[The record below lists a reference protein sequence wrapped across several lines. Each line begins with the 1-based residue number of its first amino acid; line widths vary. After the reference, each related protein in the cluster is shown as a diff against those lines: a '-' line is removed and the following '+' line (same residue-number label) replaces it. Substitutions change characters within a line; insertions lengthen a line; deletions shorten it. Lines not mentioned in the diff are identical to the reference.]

1 MILKEFFDSGY
12 FIPHGHCYLWKP
24 ELVGLH
30 VVSDALIAIA
40 YYSIPIALIYFV
52 RKRQDL
58 PYPSIFLLFGAFI
71 IACGTTHIME
81 VWTLWYPTYWLS
93 GSIKVITAIVS
104 LYTALQLVP
113 LIPKALA
120 IPSSA
125 QLEAINRN
133 LEDQIQERLR
143 VEEALRQSEAR
154 YRAIVEDQTELICR
168 FLPDNTFIFVNQ
180 AYCSYF
186 GKTQAE
192 LIGHSF
198 ASIIFQE
205 DLRQIENQLSTITLE
220 NPVTTIEN
228 RIVRPNGE
236 IRYQQWINR
245 AIFDGQIYPIEFQ
258 AVGRDITELKRT
270 EEALRIS
277 QARLSGILDIADDAI
292 ISVDVTQRITLFN
305 KGAEKIF
312 GYKAIEIIDKP
323 LDVLLPLRYREIH
336 RQHVVGFGW
345 SSNTARRMGDRREIF
360 GLRKDGTEFPA
371 EASISAM
378 ELEGEKIF
386 TVFLRDITDRKL
398 AEQALRESERRF
410 RAIFDQTFQ
419 FVGLLKPDGTLLEA
433 NRSVLDFGAI
443 ELTDVVNRPFWEA
456 RWWTI
461 SKETQA
467 RLQEAIAIAAAGN
480 FVRYEVDILGVGNT
494 VATIDFSLKPVKND
508 SQEVVLLIPEGRDI
522 SDRKQAEAALQ
533 KAYDDLEI
541 RVRERTKELA
551 KANEELQTEIAYRVR
566 VEAELEIRI
575 RQQAAV
581 AELGQQALA
590 HNDLFSIF
598 NQACAITAQ
607 TLEVEY
613 CTVLEILRRGDVL
626 QPGPGVS
633 WQRKLLGR
641 ATVNF
646 GLRILDFG
654 LQSAEERSKAIESE
668 KQSPN
673 PKLPQADS
681 TLLSHSEIFSDLS
694 AEVGFGDS
702 PLVGDREVHSGM
714 SVVVEQST
722 NLPFVVLEVYAAKE
736 RIFTQD
742 DVYFLQAIANVLS
755 SAIVRQQAQEQIQ
768 ASLKEKEVL
777 LKEIHHRVKN
787 NLQVIS
793 SLLGLQYRTIQDKQT
808 IDIFQESQNRVRS
821 MALIHENLYR
831 SKELS
836 KIDFA
841 EYIRGLTI
849 NLFRSYQTNSNN
861 VTLIT
866 EIGQNIFL
874 DVDTAVPCGLI
885 INEIVSNSLKYAFPK
900 EEKGKIY
907 IKLNPVDEHHLQMI
921 VSDDG
926 VGLPANFDL
935 KNSNSL
941 GIKLVN
947 GLVNQLRGKLDLKIG
962 KGTEFKI
969 TFAKAKI

>member
-58 PYPSIFLLFGAFI
+58 PYRSIFLLFGAFI

-93 GSIKVITAIVS
+93 GSIKAITAIVS
-104 LYTALQLVP
+104 LFAALQLLP

-120 IPSSA
+120 LPNSA

-133 LEDQIQERLR
+133 LEDQIQERQR

-168 FLPDNTFIFVNQ
+168 FLPDDTFTFVNQ
-180 AYCSYF
+180 AYCTYF

-198 ASIIFQE
+198 VPIILQE
-205 DLRQIENQLSTITLE
+205 DLQKVENQLSTLTPE

-228 RIVRPNGE
+228 RIVRPDGE

-245 AIFDGQIYPIEFQ
+245 AIFDGQNCPIEFQ
-258 AVGRDITELKRT
+258 AVGRDITEMKRT
-270 EEALRIS
+270 EEALLIS
-277 QARLSGILDIADDAI
+277 QARLSGILNIADDAI
-292 ISVDVTQRITLFN
+292 ISVDATQRITLFN

-312 GYKAIEIIDKP
+312 GYKAIEIIGKP
-323 LDVLLPLRYREIH
+323 LDVLLPSRYREIH

-371 EASISAM
+371 EASISRL
-378 ELEGEKIF
+378 ELQGEKIF

-398 AEQALRESERRF
+398 SEQALRDSERRF

-433 NRSVLDFGAI
+433 NRSILDFGGI
-443 ELTDVVNRPFWEA
+443 ELADVVNCPFWEA

-461 SKETQA
+461 SRETQV
-467 RLQEAIAIAAAGN
+467 RLQEAIAQAAAGN
-480 FVRYEVDILGVGNT
+480 FVRYEVDILGVGDT

-508 SQEVVLLIPEGRDI
+508 MGEVVLLIPEGRDI

-533 KAYDDLEI
+533 RAYDDLEL

-551 KANEELQTEIAYRVR
+551 KTNDELQTEIAYRVR
-566 VEAELEIRI
+566 VEAQLEIRI

-590 HNDLFSIF
+590 QNDLSSIF

-613 CTVLEILRRGDVL
+613 CTVLEILPKGDVL
-626 QPGPGVS
+626 LPASGVG
-633 WQRKLLGR
+633 WERKLVGS

-654 LQSAEERSKAIESE
+654 LPSAGEESKAIESE
-668 KQSPN
+668 KQSQN
-673 PKLPQADS
+673 PKLPQADC
-681 TLLSHSEIFSDLS
+681 TLLSNKSVILPDLS
-694 AEVGFGDS
+694 GEGFGGW
-702 PLVGDREVHSGM
+702 PLLGHREVRSGM
-714 SVVVEQST
+714 SVVVKQTT

-755 SAIVRQQAQEQIQ
+755 SAIARQQAQAQIQ

-793 SLLGLQYRTIQDKQT
+793 SLLGLQSRTIQDKQT

-821 MALIHENLYR
+821 MALIHEKLYR
-831 SKELS
+831 SKDLS

-841 EYIRGLTI
+841 EYIRELTI
-849 NLFRSYQTNSNN
+849 NLFRSYKTNSNN
-861 VTLIT
+861 VTLLM

-900 EEKGKIY
+900 GEKGKIN
-907 IKLNPVDEHHLQMI
+907 IKLNPLDEHQLQMI

-935 KNSNSL
+935 KKSNSL
-941 GIKLVN
+941 GFKLVSS
-947 GLVNQLRGKLDLKIG
+947 LVNQLRGKLDLNTS